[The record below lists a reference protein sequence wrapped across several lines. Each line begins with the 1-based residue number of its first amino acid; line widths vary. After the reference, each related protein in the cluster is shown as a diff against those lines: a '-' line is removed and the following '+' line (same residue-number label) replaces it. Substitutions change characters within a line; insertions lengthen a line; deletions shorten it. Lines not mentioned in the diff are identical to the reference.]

1 MKKKIAA
8 LFAMFAVMLAMV
20 VGCASAPP
28 QQAEEEVDREID
40 ISLDA
45 YEMVGAVLSVK
56 ENDGSGNIVDG
67 EYGGIGILAAEGETI
82 GSALDHAGYSDLQ
95 PVLDGDVF
103 EGWME
108 VVEEIV
114 LDEFDFEDTIRK
126 VLPEKLYTTKELLAL
141 TVPDH
146 AVTYVAKWES
156 VPAESYFEP
165 VDAWETDDVTTSGSF
180 SFSANG
186 GTMKFLNPDG
196 TEYEWTEYGYWLE
209 DGQALNEIM
218 GTESVDSLIGI
229 EKEGAKFL
237 GWTLYQA
244 DSIFLNEELVE
255 EEGILCFPY
264 ESIYYSGYTLLK
276 NPVLV
281 GEQMPTEQL
290 CAMSVT
296 GTNYFALAEWS
307 KQNTESAE
315 THTDP
320 SEPQDTTDSQ
330 NADFY
335 SVCTSFSK
343 AEVEQFA
350 REIKDLILASNW
362 TALSERIAYP
372 ITMGGI
378 AYEDSASFVA
388 APFETLLD
396 TDAIQAI
403 QNESCTDMFCK
414 YSGIMMGN
422 GEVWIGEVLN
432 EDGSSAGLWVISLS
446 I

>member
-1 MKKKIAA
+1 MKKKIFA
-8 LFAMFAVMLAMV
+8 LFAMFIVMLAVM

-45 YEMVGAVLSVK
+45 YQMVGAVLSVK
-56 ENDGSGNIVDG
+56 ENDGSGSIVDE

-108 VVEEIV
+108 VVEEVV
-114 LDEFDFEDTIRK
+114 LDEFDFEETIRK
-126 VLPEKLYTTKELLAL
+126 VLPEKLYTTEELLAL

-146 AVTYVAKWES
+146 AVAYVAKWES
-156 VPAESYFEP
+156 VPAERYFEP

-186 GTMKFLNPDG
+186 GTMKFLNSDG
-196 TEYEWTEYGYWLE
+196 TEYEWAEYGYWLE
-209 DGQALNEIM
+209 GGQALSEVM
-218 GTESVDSLIGI
+218 GTESADSLIGI
-229 EKEGAKFL
+229 EKEGAEFL

-255 EEGILCFPY
+255 EEGILCIPY

-290 CAMSVT
+290 CGMSVI
-296 GTNYFALAEWS
+296 GTNYYALAEWS
-307 KQNTESAE
+307 AQN
-315 THTDP
+315 
-320 SEPQDTTDSQ
+320 SEPQDTPDSQ

-335 SVCTSFSK
+335 SVCTGFSK

-350 REIKDLILASNW
+350 KNVKDLILASNW
-362 TALSERIAYP
+362 TALSEHIAYP
-372 ITMGGI
+372 ITMGGVV
-378 AYEDSASFVA
+378 YEDSASFVT

-396 TDAIQAI
+396 TDAIEAI

-432 EDGSSAGLWVISLS
+432 EDGSSDGLRVIALS
-446 I
+446 IPM